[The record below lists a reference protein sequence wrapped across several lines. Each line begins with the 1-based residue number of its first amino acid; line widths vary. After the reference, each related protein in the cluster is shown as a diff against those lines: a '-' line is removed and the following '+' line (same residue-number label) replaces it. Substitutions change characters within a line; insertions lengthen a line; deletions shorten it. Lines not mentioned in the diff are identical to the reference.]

1 MPAERDPMFGYDGE
15 ERSAEKP
22 AHTPLPWEWFTHRSG
37 DVRISVPGQHDSVT
51 VATMGRWQAEH
62 ATEQRAN
69 ADLIVRA
76 CNSHAALVEASEAAE
91 MLDGHVATC
100 PLCDSELHGE
110 LSLHYFNPASHR
122 PPCELGSQLAI
133 GARSKREAALRSVR
147 PEVERGE

>member
-1 MPAERDPMFGYDGE
+1 MPADRDPMFGYDGE

-110 LSLHYFNPASHR
+110 L
-122 PPCELGSQLAI
+122 CELGSQLAI